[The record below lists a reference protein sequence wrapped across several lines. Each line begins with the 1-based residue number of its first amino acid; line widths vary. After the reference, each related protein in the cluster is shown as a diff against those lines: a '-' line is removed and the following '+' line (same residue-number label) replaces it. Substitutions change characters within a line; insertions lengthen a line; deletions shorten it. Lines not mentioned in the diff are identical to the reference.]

1 MTDSEGNVW
10 PRLQVY
16 QHLFP
21 PYMQPIS
28 EFKIWKHFTQE
39 AFLIDIVYLILISS
53 LSRMKQ
59 GLTSVTRLKSQSTQ
73 TAFHFAAQFSP
84 GFSSEFAK
92 LHFAIGDFQK
102 RGSSP
107 R

>member
-1 MTDSEGNVW
+1 MAASASLPTLV
-10 PRLQVY
+10 
-16 QHLFP
+16 
-21 PYMQPIS
+21 
-28 EFKIWKHFTQE
+28 
-39 AFLIDIVYLILISS
+39 SS
-53 LSRMKQ
+53 LHAANQRVQDLKTLHTGSVSHRHSLFDFDFSRMKR

-73 TAFHFAAQFSP
+73 TAFHFAEQFSP